1 MTDYGLLAKQTVSLA
16 EVDAHWLPVLSNAA
30 ALLWDALDDINWAG
44 FYLVD
49 PVTVTRA
56 ELGAGSGVEP
66 DASLEPDAG
75 SGVEPDAAPGA
86 APGAEPDAAPGAELD
101 AGSGVESGAAP
112 SAYELRTPELR
123 LGPFQGKVACVR
135 IPFGRGVCGTA
146 AETKTSQL
154 VEDVHQFPGHIACDS
169 ASNSEVV
176 VPIVKDNQVVGV
188 LDIDS
193 PSVARFTQEDLAGLE
208 QVVKALESCVNFS
221 DFC

>member
-1 MTDYGLLAKQTVSLA
+1 MADYGLLAKQIVSLA

-49 PVTVTRA
+49 PATV
-56 ELGAGSGVEP
+56 V
-66 DASLEPDAG
+66 
-75 SGVEPDAAPGA
+75 
-86 APGAEPDAAPGAELD
+86 GAELD
-101 AGSGVESGAAP
+101 AGSGAVAELDAAPGVEPGAAP
-112 SAYELRTPELR
+112 DVAPSDHELRTPELR

-146 AETKTSQL
+146 AATRTNQL
-154 VEDVHQFPGHIACDS
+154 VEDVYQFPGHIACDS

>member
-1 MTDYGLLAKQTVSLA
+1 MTDYGLLAKQIVSLA

-30 ALLWDALDDINWAG
+30 ALLWDALDDINWVG

-49 PVTVTRA
+49 PVTVTGV
-56 ELGAGSGVEP
+56 ELG
-66 DASLEPDAG
+66 AG

-86 APGAEPDAAPGAELD
+86 
-101 AGSGVESGAAP
+101 ESDAAP
-112 SAYELRTPELR
+112 SAHEPRTPELR

-146 AETKTSQL
+146 AATRTSQL

-176 VPIVKDNQVVGV
+176 VPIVKDGQIVGV

-208 QVVKALESCVNFS
+208 RVVKVLESCANFS

>member
-1 MTDYGLLAKQTVSLA
+1 MADYGLLAKQIVSLA

-49 PVTVTRA
+49 PVTVT
-56 ELGAGSGVEP
+56 GVEP
-66 DASLEPDAG
+66 D
-75 SGVEPDAAPGA
+75 VAPN
-86 APGAEPDAAPGAELD
+86 DH
-101 AGSGVESGAAP
+101 
-112 SAYELRTPELR
+112 ELRTPELR

-146 AETKTSQL
+146 AATKTSQL

-176 VPIVKDNQVVGV
+176 VPIFKDGQVVGV

-208 QVVKALESCVNFS
+208 QVVKALESCANFS

>member
-1 MTDYGLLAKQTVSLA
+1 MTDYGLLAKQIVSLA

-30 ALLWDALDDINWAG
+30 ALLWDALDDVNWVG

-49 PVTVTRA
+49 PVTVT
-56 ELGAGSGVEP
+56 GVEP
-66 DASLEPDAG
+66 D
-75 SGVEPDAAPGA
+75 V
-86 APGAEPDAAPGAELD
+86 
-101 AGSGVESGAAP
+101 AP
-112 SAYELRTPELR
+112 SDHEPRTPELRTPELR

-176 VPIVKDNQVVGV
+176 VPIFKDGQVVGV

-193 PSVARFTQEDLAGLE
+193 PNAARFTQEDLAGLE
-208 QVVKALESCVNFS
+208 QVVKALESRTNFS
-221 DFC
+221 AFC

>member
-1 MTDYGLLAKQTVSLA
+1 MTDYGLLAKQIVSLA
-16 EVDAHWLPVLSNAA
+16 EVDAHWLPVLSNTS
-30 ALLWDALDDINWAG
+30 ALLWDALDDINWVG

-56 ELGAGSGVEP
+56 EPDAGSGVEP
-66 DASLEPDAG
+66 GASLEPDAG
-75 SGVEPDAAPGA
+75 SGVEQD
-86 APGAEPDAAPGAELD
+86 
-101 AGSGVESGAAP
+101 AAP
-112 SAYELRTPELR
+112 SAHEPRTPELR

-146 AETKTSQL
+146 AATKTSQL

-176 VPIVKDNQVVGV
+176 VPIFKDGQVVGV

-193 PSVARFTQEDLAGLE
+193 PNVARFTQEDLAGLE
-208 QVVKALESCVNFS
+208 QVVKALESCTNFS

>member
-1 MTDYGLLAKQTVSLA
+1 MADYGLLAKQIVSLA

-49 PVTVTRA
+49 LATVT
-56 ELGAGSGVEP
+56 GAG
-66 DASLEPDAG
+66 
-75 SGVEPDAAPGA
+75 
-86 APGAEPDAAPGAELD
+86 LD
-101 AGSGVESGAAP
+101 AGSEPGAGP
-112 SAYELRTPELR
+112 SAQNPSAPELR

-146 AETKTSQL
+146 AATKTSQL
-154 VEDVHQFPGHIACDS
+154 VENVHQFPGHIACDS

-176 VPIVKDNQVVGV
+176 VPIFKDGQVVGV

-193 PSVARFTQEDLAGLE
+193 PNVARFTQEDLSGLE
-208 QVVKALESCVNFS
+208 QVVKALESCTNFS
-221 DFC
+221 AFC

>member
-1 MTDYGLLAKQTVSLA
+1 MTDYGLLAKQIVSLA

-49 PVTVTRA
+49 PVTVT
-56 ELGAGSGVEP
+56 
-66 DASLEPDAG
+66 
-75 SGVEPDAAPGA
+75 GVEPDAAPGVELGA
-86 APGAEPDAAPGAELD
+86 ATGAEPD
-101 AGSGVESGAAP
+101 VAP
-112 SAYELRTPELR
+112 SDHEPRTPELR

-208 QVVKALESCVNFS
+208 QVVKALESCANFS

>member
-1 MTDYGLLAKQTVSLA
+1 MTDYGLLAKQIVSLA

-30 ALLWDALDDINWAG
+30 ALLWDALDDINWVG

-49 PVTVTRA
+49 PVTVT
-56 ELGAGSGVEP
+56 GVEL
-66 DASLEPDAG
+66 DAAPGVELDAG
-75 SGVEPDAAPGA
+75 SGV
-86 APGAEPDAAPGAELD
+86 EPDAAPGAELD
-101 AGSGVESGAAP
+101 AGSGVEPDAAP
-112 SAYELRTPELR
+112 SAHEPRTPELR

-146 AETKTSQL
+146 AETKISQL

-193 PSVARFTQEDLAGLE
+193 PSVARFSQEDLTGLE

>member
-1 MTDYGLLAKQTVSLA
+1 MTDYGLLAKQIVSLA

-49 PVTVTRA
+49 PVTVSGA
-56 ELGAGSGVEP
+56 EPSAGSELGAAPVAEPSADSGVK
-66 DASLEPDAG
+66 
-75 SGVEPDAAPGA
+75 PDAAPSDH
-86 APGAEPDAAPGAELD
+86 EPC
-101 AGSGVESGAAP
+101 
-112 SAYELRTPELR
+112 TPELR

-176 VPIVKDNQVVGV
+176 VPIFKDGQVVGV

-208 QVVKALESCVNFS
+208 QVVKVLESCANFS

>member
-1 MTDYGLLAKQTVSLA
+1 MTDYGLLAKQIVSLV

-49 PVTVTRA
+49 PATVSGA
-56 ELGAGSGVEP
+56 ELGAAPDTEP
-66 DASLEPDAG
+66 D
-75 SGVEPDAAPGA
+75 V
-86 APGAEPDAAPGAELD
+86 
-101 AGSGVESGAAP
+101 AP
-112 SAYELRTPELR
+112 SAHEPRTPELR

-154 VEDVHQFPGHIACDS
+154 VEDVHQFQGHIACDS

-176 VPIVKDNQVVGV
+176 VPIFNDGQVVGV

-193 PSVARFTQEDLAGLE
+193 PSVARFTQEDLTGLE

>member
-1 MTDYGLLAKQTVSLA
+1 MTDYGLLAKQIVSLA

-49 PVTVTRA
+49 PATVTG
-56 ELGAGSGVEP
+56 EGTDVDP
-66 DASLEPDAG
+66 
-75 SGVEPDAAPGA
+75 APCA
-86 APGAEPDAAPGAELD
+86 H
-101 AGSGVESGAAP
+101 ES
-112 SAYELRTPELR
+112 RTPELR

-146 AETKTSQL
+146 AITKTSQL

-176 VPIVKDNQVVGV
+176 VPIFKDGQVVGV

-193 PSVARFTQEDLAGLE
+193 PNVARFTQEDLSGLE
-208 QVVKALESCVNFS
+208 QVVKALESCTNFS
-221 DFC
+221 AFC

>member
-1 MTDYGLLAKQTVSLA
+1 MADYGLLAKQIVSLA
-16 EVDAHWLPVLSNAA
+16 ELDAHWLPVLSNAA

-49 PVTVTRA
+49 PVTVT
-56 ELGAGSGVEP
+56 GVEQ
-66 DASLEPDAG
+66 DAG
-75 SGVEPDAAPGA
+75 SGLEP
-86 APGAEPDAAPGAELD
+86 
-101 AGSGVESGAAP
+101 GS
-112 SAYELRTPELR
+112 PELR

-146 AETKTSQL
+146 AATKTSQL

-176 VPIVKDNQVVGV
+176 VPIFKGEQVVGV

>member
-1 MTDYGLLAKQTVSLA
+1 MADYGLLAKQIVSLA
-16 EVDAHWLPVLSNAA
+16 EIDAHWLPVLSNAA

-49 PVTVTRA
+49 PVTV
-56 ELGAGSGVEP
+56 SV
-66 DASLEPDAG
+66 
-75 SGVEPDAAPGA
+75 
-86 APGAEPDAAPGAELD
+86 AEPDAALSTHDP
-101 AGSGVESGAAP
+101 
-112 SAYELRTPELR
+112 RTPELR

-176 VPIVKDNQVVGV
+176 VPIFKDGQVVGV

-193 PSVARFTQEDLAGLE
+193 PNVARFTQEDLTGLE
-208 QVVKALESCVNFS
+208 QVVKALESCANFS

>member
-1 MTDYGLLAKQTVSLA
+1 MIDYGLLAKQIVSLA

-49 PVTVTRA
+49 PVTVMGVEPDA
-56 ELGAGSGVEP
+56 GSGVKPGAGSGVEP
-66 DASLEPDAG
+66 DAVPS
-75 SGVEPDAAPGA
+75 
-86 APGAEPDAAPGAELD
+86 
-101 AGSGVESGAAP
+101 AAP
-112 SAYELRTPELR
+112 SAAPSDHELRTPELR
-123 LGPFQGKVACVR
+123 IGPFQGKVACVR

-146 AETKTSQL
+146 AATRTSQL

>member
-1 MTDYGLLAKQTVSLA
+1 MIDYGLLAKQIVSLA
-16 EVDAHWLPVLSNAA
+16 EVDTHWLPMLSNAA

-49 PVTVTRA
+49 PATVV
-56 ELGAGSGVEP
+56 GAGPSAGAEP
-66 DASLEPDAG
+66 GAAP
-75 SGVEPDAAPGA
+75 GVEPDAAL
-86 APGAEPDAAPGAELD
+86 GAEPDVAPEAEPD
-101 AGSGVESGAAP
+101 VAP
-112 SAYELRTPELR
+112 SDHEPRTPELR

-208 QVVKALESCVNFS
+208 QVVKALESCTNFS
-221 DFC
+221 AFC

>member
-1 MTDYGLLAKQTVSLA
+1 MTDYGLLAKQIVSLA

-49 PVTVTRA
+49 PVTVTGA
-56 ELGAGSGVEP
+56 ELGAAP
-66 DASLEPDAG
+66 D
-75 SGVEPDAAPGA
+75 
-86 APGAEPDAAPGAELD
+86 AEPD
-101 AGSGVESGAAP
+101 VAP
-112 SAYELRTPELR
+112 SAHEPRTPELR

-154 VEDVHQFPGHIACDS
+154 VEDVHQFQGHIACDS

-176 VPIVKDNQVVGV
+176 VPIFKDGQVVGV

-193 PSVARFTQEDLAGLE
+193 PSVERFTQEDLTGLE
-208 QVVKALESCVNFS
+208 QVVKALESCANFS

>member
-1 MTDYGLLAKQTVSLA
+1 MTDYGLLAKQIVSLA

-30 ALLWDALDDINWAG
+30 ALLWDALDDINWVG

-49 PVTVTRA
+49 PVTVSGA
-56 ELGAGSGVEP
+56 EPSTEP
-66 DASLEPDAG
+66 ST
-75 SGVEPDAAPGA
+75 APGAEPSA
-86 APGAEPDAAPGAELD
+86 APGAEPD
-101 AGSGVESGAAP
+101 VAP
-112 SAYELRTPELR
+112 SDHEPRTPELR

-146 AETKTSQL
+146 AATKTSQL
-154 VEDVHQFPGHIACDS
+154 IEDVHQFPGHIACDS

-176 VPIVKDNQVVGV
+176 VPIFKDGQVVGV

-208 QVVKALESCVNFS
+208 QVVKALESCANFS

>member
-1 MTDYGLLAKQTVSLA
+1 MTDYGLLAKQIVSLA

-30 ALLWDALDDINWAG
+30 ALLWDALDDINWVG

-49 PVTVTRA
+49 PATV
-56 ELGAGSGVEP
+56 SGVEP
-66 DASLEPDAG
+66 SAAP
-75 SGVEPDAAPGA
+75 GVEPDAAPSDH
-86 APGAEPDAAPGAELD
+86 EPC
-101 AGSGVESGAAP
+101 
-112 SAYELRTPELR
+112 TPELR

-193 PSVARFTQEDLAGLE
+193 PSVARFTQEDLTGLE

-221 DFC
+221 HFC

>member
-1 MTDYGLLAKQTVSLA
+1 MTDYGLLAKQIVSLA

-49 PVTVTRA
+49 PATVT
-56 ELGAGSGVEP
+56 
-66 DASLEPDAG
+66 
-75 SGVEPDAAPGA
+75 
-86 APGAEPDAAPGAELD
+86 GAELD
-101 AGSGVESGAAP
+101 AVAGAAP
-112 SAYELRTPELR
+112 SAHDQRTPELR

-146 AETKTSQL
+146 AATKTSQL

-176 VPIVKDNQVVGV
+176 VPIFKDGQVVGV

-193 PSVARFTQEDLAGLE
+193 PNVARFTQEDLAGLE
-208 QVVKALESCVNFS
+208 QVVKALESCTNFS
-221 DFC
+221 AFC

>member
-1 MTDYGLLAKQTVSLA
+1 MTDYGLLAKQIVSLA

-49 PVTVTRA
+49 PATVSGA
-56 ELGAGSGVEP
+56 EPSTEP
-66 DASLEPDAG
+66 S
-75 SGVEPDAAPGA
+75 A
-86 APGAEPDAAPGAELD
+86 APGAEPDAALGAEQD
-101 AGSGVESGAAP
+101 VAP
-112 SAYELRTPELR
+112 SDHEPRTSELR

-146 AETKTSQL
+146 AATKTSQL

-176 VPIVKDNQVVGV
+176 VPIFKDGQVVGV

-193 PSVARFTQEDLAGLE
+193 PSVARFAQEDLTGLE

>member
-1 MTDYGLLAKQTVSLA
+1 MTDYGLLAKQIVSLA
-16 EVDAHWLPVLSNAA
+16 EVDAHWLPVLSNAS

-49 PVTVTRA
+49 PVTV
-56 ELGAGSGVEP
+56 SVVEP
-66 DASLEPDAG
+66 DAEAEL
-75 SGVEPDAAPGA
+75 GA
-86 APGAEPDAAPGAELD
+86 APGAHKP
-101 AGSGVESGAAP
+101 
-112 SAYELRTPELR
+112 RTPELR
-123 LGPFQGKVACVR
+123 LGPFQGKVACVH

-146 AETKTSQL
+146 AATKTSQL

-208 QVVKALESCVNFS
+208 QVVKVLESCANFS